1 MSEVL
6 GSVEYVV
13 ESLEEYEVVNLVEC
27 DVLSLRAY
35 EVRLDTPALQA
46 SVELLGN
53 VLQE

>member
-6 GSVEYVV
+6 GSLEYVV
-13 ESLEEYEVVNLVEC
+13 EILVESEVVNLLEC

-35 EVRLDTPALQA
+35 EVRPDSSALLA
-46 SVELLGN
+46 SVDLLGN